1 MKNFILCLVLLSS
14 ISLSSYSS
22 QYFFY
27 YQDKQMVMTRNYEY
41 IALKFKAGTTETEVD
56 RIYNTIAPL
65 AEKRLEHK
73 TGKSLNIIN
82 RVLVIQLKSTVTQ
95 QAALDI
101 EQNLK
106 LNSSISYVGMSFVY
120 NDKVLHFVTDEVI
133 VKFKKNVSESSVGSL
148 NRLYGTEILEKVSS
162 FENTYL
168 VKINTQGTD
177 NSFDISN
184 KYAITQLVDF
194 AQPNFLRYGML
205 LGENPPT
212 GHTDKKPGN
221 GSDNNRLFP
230 NDTLLPRMW
239 NIKNTGSN
247 IPNNI
252 QGTPGCDMNM
262 ELAWDITTGN
272 PNVLLAIIDTG
283 IDTNHTDL
291 RPNLCDRT
299 LWYDAYDNDQKPYDE
314 YYHGTGV
321 SGTAIGVGNNIA
333 GVAGIAFNCR
343 VMPVRV
349 FGPAPAAFTTDL
361 ILAKGLNWAWSHGAA
376 VMNCSWGG
384 GIPGP
389 LITHAIQNA
398 VNYGRSGKGSVVFGG
413 AGNADTNVVIYP
425 ASMSEV
431 IGVGGLSPCNQRKS
445 KVSCDNIGGVQDWG
459 ACYGEGMEIV
469 APCTYIGTTELGGGW
484 CICGNGT
491 SVSSPLAAGVA
502 ALMISKNINLSGDSV
517 KMIIEKYARKVGN
530 YSYNVQKENGLWNEE
545 MGYGTID
552 AKACLDNTPQG
563 PTEIF
568 DQVPPIVTIFP
579 PESNRFSTPVSVEAI
594 ITDNSGIASGMNSPR
609 LYYRTI
615 QNNQIQS
622 ISGIAAG
629 DSRYR
634 FTFPLIPYTEGA
646 FYWIAAQDI
655 VPVPNF
661 VTYPLGGSG
670 VNPPGQ
676 NAPPKQMFF
685 RNTDK
690 YDTTF
695 ISTDVPITISSA
707 NETSFVSILNN
718 PVAKTILDVNVMIN
732 CEHTFD
738 ADLTFSLISPQGT
751 EIVLAGGVGWDGNN
765 FTNTYFDDEADI
777 AIDSSLAVPPFTGT
791 FKPIDKLW
799 LMDGENSFG
808 QWKLRVV
815 DNGRGDGG
823 ALLGWS
829 VILKYSTEGDNVII
843 PGEFSLVKNYPN
855 PFNPKTRIVFNVPR
869 FAHIKIVI
877 YDAAGRE
884 VKTVL
889 NENRTPALQDFVDFD
904 ASQLASGV
912 YFYNMIADD
921 DFIDAKRMVLVK

>member
-1 MKNFILCLVLLSS
+1 MKNIILYLILIASFNLN
-14 ISLSSYSS
+14 IYSS

-27 YQDKQMVMTRNYEY
+27 HQNKQMVMNRNYEY
-41 IALKFKAGTTETEVD
+41 IAVKFNTGTNESDIDKV
-56 RIYNTIAPL
+56 YNTIAPL
-65 AEKRLEHK
+65 TEKRFDHK
-73 TGKSLNIIN
+73 NRNHSGTINNIM
-82 RVLVIQLKSTVTQ
+82 VVQLKSTVTQ
-95 QAALDI
+95 TAALDI
-101 EQNLK
+101 ERNLK
-106 LNSSISYVGMSFVY
+106 LNNHVSYVGMCFTY

-133 VKFKKNVSESSVGSL
+133 VKFKKNISYASINSL
-148 NRLYGTEILEKVSS
+148 NRLYGTDVLEKVNS
-162 FENTYL
+162 FDNTYL
-168 VKINTQGTD
+168 VKINTLGTD

-194 AQPNFLRYGML
+194 AQPNFIRLGML
-205 LGENPPT
+205 LDVN
-212 GHTDKKPGN
+212 
-221 GSDNNRLFP
+221 SDQKSSHSLPQTNIRSYFP
-230 NDTLLPRMW
+230 NDTLIPRMW

-262 ELAWDITTGN
+262 ELAWNITTGN

-343 VMPVRV
+343 VMPIRV

-389 LITHAIQNA
+389 LITLAIQNA

-413 AGNADTNVVIYP
+413 AGNGDTNVVIYP
-425 ASMSEV
+425 ASMPEV
-431 IGVGGLSPCNQRKS
+431 IGVGGLSPCNERKS

-517 KMIIEKYARKVGN
+517 KMIIEKFARKVGN
-530 YSYNVQKENGLWNEE
+530 YSYNVQKENGLWNDE

-579 PESNRFSTPVSVEAI
+579 PESNRILIPVSVEAI
-594 ITDNSGIASGMNSPR
+594 ITDNTGIASGINSPR
-609 LYYRTI
+609 LYYRTL
-615 QNNQIQS
+615 QNNQVQVTT
-622 ISGIAAG
+622 GTHTG
-629 DSRYR
+629 NGRYN
-634 FTFPLIPYTEGA
+634 FTFPLIPYSEGV
-646 FYWIAAQDI
+646 FYWIAAQDN
-655 VPVPNF
+655 VPVPNYA
-661 VTYPLGGSG
+661 TYPLGGSG
-670 VNPPGQ
+670 VNPPGH
-676 NAPPKQMFF
+676 NSPPKLMFF

-695 ISTDVPITISSA
+695 ISSDVPITITSA
-707 NETSFVSILNN
+707 SETSFVSILNN
-718 PVAKTILDVNVMIN
+718 PIAKTILDVNVMVNI
-732 CEHTFD
+732 EHTFD

-777 AIDSSLAVPPFTGT
+777 AIDSSLALPPFTGT
-791 FKPIDKLW
+791 FRPVDKLW
-799 LMDGENSFG
+799 LMDGENSYG
-808 QWKLRVV
+808 QWKMRVV
-815 DNGRGDGG
+815 DNGISDGG
-823 ALLGWS
+823 TLLGWS

-855 PFNPKTRIVFNVPR
+855 PFNPLTRIVFNVPR
-869 FAHIKIVI
+869 FAKIKITI

-884 VKTVL
+884 VKIVL
-889 NENRTPALQDFVDFD
+889 NENRSPALQDFVDFD
-904 ASQLASGV
+904 ASKLASGV
-912 YFYNMIADD
+912 YFYSMIADGE
-921 DFIDAKRMVLVK
+921 FIDAKRMVLVK